1 MNLHNLTKIKGNKRK
16 SKIVGRGIGS
26 GKGGHTSGRGQKGQK
41 SRVGFN
47 VPSGFEGGQV
57 PLFKRLPQIG
67 GFRNPR
73 RKAIASVRLAQFNK
87 FEQGAVVD
95 PVALIKMGII
105 KRVPKFGVKIL
116 GSGELKKKLE
126 FKDFLY
132 TAKAKQLVEKSGSK
146 ILNA

>member
-1 MNLHNLTKIKGNKRK
+1 MLDKLNRISGNKRK
-16 SKIVGRGIGS
+16 AKIVGRGIGS

-47 VPSGFEGGQV
+47 VPAGFEGGQV
-57 PLFKRLPQIG
+57 PLYKKLPQIG

-73 RKAIASVRLAQFNK
+73 KKDIAGVKLSQLNKCDAGEVVEPLTLLRK
-87 FEQGAVVD
+87 
-95 PVALIKMGII
+95 GII

-116 GSGELKKKLE
+116 ASGELKKKLE
-126 FKDFLY
+126 LKDFQFSE
-132 TAKAKQLVEKSGSK
+132 KAKELIEKSGSK